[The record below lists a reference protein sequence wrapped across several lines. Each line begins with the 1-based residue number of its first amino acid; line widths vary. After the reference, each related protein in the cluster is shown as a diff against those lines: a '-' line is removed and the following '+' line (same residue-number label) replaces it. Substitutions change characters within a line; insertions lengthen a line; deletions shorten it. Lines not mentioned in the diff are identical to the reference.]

1 MMTKVVAKRAGVPI
15 STFADR
21 AAVDTTLVRAQNSA
35 LLLRMIWHER
45 QATRVELARKSGLS
59 HSTVSA
65 IVLELERAGLV
76 RTLGATA
83 SRGGRPASLIGFC
96 DDSFAIVG
104 VEIGA
109 RHVAVALTDL
119 RGRVRHFE
127 ERRLA
132 VRKQPRAALEEI
144 RGLIDRSM
152 RAERVP
158 RRRIVGIGVAAPSP
172 VDPAA
177 PGHLAELIFP
187 AWRDVDIREHLREA
201 YDLPVFI
208 DNDANLGALAER
220 WWGAGVEG
228 GDLAYIK
235 VGAGVGS
242 GHIIRGELY
251 RGATGTAGEIGH
263 VPVDPNGPMC
273 VCGNRGCLTT
283 FVGSDELAERARELF
298 ELAERPTLAEIVR
311 RARAGDAAALR
322 LVDEVGDRLGIVIG
336 TLLNLL
342 NMDVVVIG
350 GEISTVGDMLL
361 DAVRRT
367 VKGRALP
374 SAMAHTRI
382 VTSNLG
388 PRAIALGAA
397 TLILESALKDYQ
409 LFPTM
414 AEET

>member
-1 MMTKVVAKRAGVPI
+1 MPI
-15 STFADR
+15 SSLADR

-35 LLLRMIWHER
+35 LLLRMIWQER
-45 QATRVELARKSGLS
+45 QATRVELSRKSGLS

-96 DDSFAIVG
+96 DDSFAVVG

-132 VRKQPRAALEEI
+132 VRKQPRAALDEI
-144 RGLIDRSM
+144 RSLIDLSM

-177 PGHLAELIFP
+177 PGRLAELIFP
-187 AWRDVDIREHLREA
+187 AWREVDILEHLREA

-283 FVGSDELAERARELF
+283 FIGSDELAERARELF
-298 ELAERPTLAEIVR
+298 ELKERPTLAEIVR

-322 LVDEVGDRLGIVIG
+322 LVDEVGDRLGVVIG

>member
-1 MMTKVVAKRAGVPI
+1 MFTKVAPSEAARGPMG
-15 STFADR
+15 SSER
-21 AAVDTTLVRAQNSA
+21 AAVDTTQVRAQNSA
-35 LLLRMIWHER
+35 LLLRLIWQER
-45 QATRVELARKSGLS
+45 QATRVELSRLSGLS

-65 IVLELERAGLV
+65 ILLELERAGLV

-83 SRGGRPASLIGFC
+83 SRGGRPASLIGFS
-96 DDSFAIVG
+96 DDSFSIIG
-104 VEIGA
+104 VELGA

-119 RGRVRHFE
+119 RGRVRWFE

-132 VRKQPRAALEEI
+132 VRTQPKAALAQI
-144 RGLIDRSM
+144 RGLIEQGV

-158 RRRIVGIGVAAPSP
+158 LRRVVGIGVAAPSP
-172 VDPAA
+172 IDPAA

-187 AWRDVDIREHLREA
+187 AWKRVDVVAHLQEA
-201 YDLPVFI
+201 YGVPVLI

-220 WWGAGVEG
+220 WWGAGVDG

-263 VPVDPNGPMC
+263 VPVDPSGPMC

-283 FVGSDELAERARELF
+283 FIGSEELAERARELF
-298 ELAERPTLAEIVR
+298 ELDEPPTLAEIVR
-311 RARAGDAAALR
+311 RARSGDAPALR
-322 LVDEVGDRLGIVIG
+322 LVDEVGERLGVVVG

-361 DAVRRT
+361 DAVRRR
-367 VKGRALP
+367 VRGRALP

-409 LFPTM
+409 LFPEV
-414 AEET
+414 AEEA